1 MIHVCLIV
9 SSRYTLYSTPD
20 THYVLQNIDYLI
32 NVRDLDM
39 IIRSVK
45 WEPIYSHL
53 HLPTHA

>member
-45 WEPIYSHL
+45 
-53 HLPTHA
+53 